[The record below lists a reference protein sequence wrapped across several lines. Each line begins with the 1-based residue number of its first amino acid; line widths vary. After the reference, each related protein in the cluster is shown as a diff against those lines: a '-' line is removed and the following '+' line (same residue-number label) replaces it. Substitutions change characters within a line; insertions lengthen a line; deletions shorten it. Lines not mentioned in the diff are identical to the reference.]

1 VNSCTLPST
10 QSVYPIV
17 VITVVRIEEV
27 YFSSHDSDD
36 RRSELNLLL

>member
-1 VNSCTLPST
+1 MNSCTLPST
-10 QSVYPIV
+10 QSVYPI